1 MKKLHLIILSIFFG
15 SITAISQ
22 NNGREIHWVN
32 EPIKIMM
39 NTHNANI
46 KSFPDKSFYKSRT
59 DWQHIIDSTWG
70 PGLPLAQK
78 QNIFN
83 TYVSKLDEEFDGLQS
98 LRHSWASWDSLKNFY
113 FSRIDSS
120 TSRGSFSAIISY
132 FCSRMNDGHTYA
144 YDDVV
149 VNSQLNPGVPLLC
162 ISGFLNAAHI
172 GAVTTCLPDSSVLV
186 LRVVDNHP
194 LDLEP
199 GDIILGYNG
208 VHWKDLVVE
217 LLEAE
222 LPTLAYWGGSNSS
235 FVNNL
240 FTSAGMNWHLFDTI
254 DVFKY
259 SVNDTLHLPVTPLI
273 NLNLSPILNNEQMEI
288 PNIPFPTYFNDQV
301 VTYGILNN
309 SNIGYIYVF
318 SEWPIAPAEEQ
329 FNQAV
334 ANLQNTDALIIDMRF
349 NDGGYAFWEEAF
361 NILSNETIYTINDA
375 MRCTPSDFTLCPAQ
389 NQEINKITGFA
400 PTKYD
405 RPIAVLLGP
414 TCVSMGDAN
423 ANRLKYLYNVRT
435 FGKPTWQVLGLL
447 NLLKQFRIGLFF
459 IQFLI
464 CIT

>member
-235 FVNNL
+235 FV
-240 FTSAGMNWHLFDTI
+240 I
-254 DVFKY
+254 IY
-259 SVNDTLHLPVTPLI
+259 LP
-273 NLNLSPILNNEQMEI
+273 Q
-288 PNIPFPTYFNDQV
+288 
-301 VTYGILNN
+301 
-309 SNIGYIYVF
+309 
-318 SEWPIAPAEEQ
+318 
-329 FNQAV
+329 
-334 ANLQNTDALIIDMRF
+334 
-349 NDGGYAFWEEAF
+349 
-361 NILSNETIYTINDA
+361 
-375 MRCTPSDFTLCPAQ
+375 
-389 NQEINKITGFA
+389 QE
-400 PTKYD
+400 
-405 RPIAVLLGP
+405 
-414 TCVSMGDAN
+414 
-423 ANRLKYLYNVRT
+423 
-435 FGKPTWQVLGLL
+435 
-447 NLLKQFRIGLFF
+447 
-459 IQFLI
+459 
-464 CIT
+464 